1 VLVFSLVQCGLV
13 YFSQRLVGALIVLWR
28 ERERARKQKRERGG
42 GKRERERERAR
53 ARARVSEHAR
63 ERVGNLNQSGENC
76 NCPPLEGP
84 SGPPP
89 EGSSGLEGQSPQRRP
104 QKFQIP

>member
-1 VLVFSLVQCGLV
+1 V
-13 YFSQRLVGALIVLWR
+13 
-28 ERERARKQKRERGG
+28 ERESAREKAKEGEGRGEE
-42 GKRERERERAR
+42 RERERERAR